1 MRAIEL
7 NMKLNIFQL
16 ENKSLLNIAFC
27 IFFAIATNADLMVNP
42 ILWWGSIALII
53 ATQYI
58 VNGGKVG
65 FDLSKFKVWFFMFLM
80 TCALSIIYSIN
91 RTISIAQLKTLI
103 ILALVMI
110 YVESE
115 LNNLYSIEKMIML
128 YVIGVGM
135 TLIYVL
141 LTQDLN
147 QFQLAIHGEA
157 STGRWNGNEI
167 GMNAAMALI
176 MILYLLP
183 RAKNLFLK
191 MYYCIIVSVSLYLI
205 YWMGSRKTIVF
216 FILGVCGVI
225 LLRKPKKIIR
235 NLLLV
240 CCTIT
245 VSWNLLMEVPSL
257 YQNVGWRLEAL
268 TYSITGKGKADSST
282 LLREKYIKIG
292 IESFKESPVVGYGV
306 GTFSEINKVKTNHN
320 TYSHNNFI
328 EIAVGMG
335 LIGFISYYWIYVY
348 LIMEYL
354 KLFIHKRTSF
364 LDNVLFI
371 VFILYFVTQV
381 GLVTYE
387 SLIQC
392 LLILF
397 LYKAM
402 EFNQNSYI
410 LNE

>member
-1 MRAIEL
+1 
-7 NMKLNIFQL
+7 MKLNIFQFK
-16 ENKSLLNIAFC
+16 NISLLDVTFC

-53 ATQYI
+53 ATQCML
-58 VNGGKVG
+58 NHGKLR
-65 FDLSKFKVWFFMFLM
+65 FNLSKYKLWFLMFLM
-80 TCALSIIYSIN
+80 TCTLSIVYSIN
-91 RTISIAQLKTLI
+91 RAISINQLKTLI

-128 YVIGVGM
+128 YVIGVGT

-176 MILYLLP
+176 MILYLFS

-225 LLRKPKKIIR
+225 LLKKPKKIIR

-240 CCTIT
+240 CCTIA

-306 GTFSEINKVKTNHN
+306 GTFSEINKAKTNHN

-335 LIGFISYYWIYVY
+335 IIGFISYYWIYVY
-348 LIMEYL
+348 LIL
-354 KLFIHKRTSF
+354 KYMKTFIHKRTSF
-364 LDNVLFI
+364 LVSVLFI
-371 VFILYFVTQV
+371 LFILYFVTQV
-381 GLVTYE
+381 GLVTYD
-387 SLIQC
+387 SLIQW

-402 EFNQNSYI
+402 EFNQNSYR
-410 LNE
+410 LNR

>member
-1 MRAIEL
+1 
-7 NMKLNIFQL
+7 MKLNVFQFK
-16 ENKSLLNIAFC
+16 NMSLLDIAFC
-27 IFFAIATNADLMVNP
+27 IFFAIATNSDLMDNP
-42 ILWWGSIALII
+42 VLWWGSIASII
-53 ATQYI
+53 ATQCI
-58 VNGGKVG
+58 VNRGI
-65 FDLSKFKVWFFMFLM
+65 LSFNLNKYKLWSLLFLM
-80 TCALSIIYSIN
+80 ISSFSLLYSIN
-91 RTISIAQLKTLI
+91 RSVSFAVLKTLI
-103 ILALVMI
+103 ILVFVMI
-110 YVESE
+110 YLESE
-115 LNNLYSIEKMIML
+115 LKNLYSIEKMVML
-128 YVIGVGM
+128 YVIGVGT
-135 TLIYVL
+135 TLLYVL

-176 MILYLLP
+176 MILYLFP

-191 MYYCIIVSVSLYLI
+191 IYYCIIISISLYLI

-225 LLRKPKKIIR
+225 LLKKPKKIIR

-240 CCTIT
+240 CCIIT

-268 TYSITGKGKADSST
+268 TSSITGKGKADSST

-306 GTFSEINKVKTNHN
+306 GTFSEINKVKTNHH

-348 LIMEYL
+348 LIIKYL

-364 LDNVLFI
+364 LVNVLF
-371 VFILYFVTQV
+371 VLFVLYLATQV

-387 SLIQC
+387 SLIQW

-402 EFNQNSYI
+402 KFTQNSYI
-410 LNE
+410 VNR

>member
-1 MRAIEL
+1 
-7 NMKLNIFQL
+7 MKLNIFQFK
-16 ENKSLLNIAFC
+16 NISLLDVAFC
-27 IFFAIATNADLMVNP
+27 IFFAVATNADLMVNP

-53 ATQYI
+53 VTQFI
-58 VNGGKVG
+58 LNRGK
-65 FDLSKFKVWFFMFLM
+65 FKFNSSKFKVWIFMFLI
-80 TCALSIIYSIN
+80 TCTLSIVYSIN
-91 RTISIAQLKTLI
+91 RAISIDQLKTLI

-115 LNNLYSIEKMIML
+115 LNNLNSIEKMIML

-176 MILYLLP
+176 LILYLFP
-183 RAKNLFLK
+183 KAKNPLLK
-191 MYYCIIVSVSLYLI
+191 IYYIIVVTASLYLI

-225 LLRKPKKIIR
+225 LLRRPKKIIR

-245 VSWNLLMEVPSL
+245 VSWNLLMEIPSL

-282 LLREKYIKIG
+282 LLREKYIKVG
-292 IESFKESPVVGYGV
+292 IESFKESPLIGYGV
-306 GTFSEINKVKTNHN
+306 GTFSEINKAKTNHN

-335 LIGFISYYWIYVY
+335 LIGFIFYYWIYIY
-348 LIMEYL
+348 LIMKYL
-354 KLFIHKRTSF
+354 KLFIYKRTSF
-364 LDNVLFI
+364 LVSVLFI
-371 VFILYFVTQV
+371 VFVLYLVTQV

-397 LYKAM
+397 LYKAI
-402 EFNQNSYI
+402 EFSQSSYI
-410 LNE
+410 TGR

>member
-1 MRAIEL
+1 
-7 NMKLNIFQL
+7 MKLNIFQFK
-16 ENKSLLNIAFC
+16 NISLLDVAFC
-27 IFFAIATNADLMVNP
+27 IFFAVATNADLMVNR

-53 ATQYI
+53 VTQFI
-58 VNGGKVG
+58 LNRGKLK
-65 FDLSKFKVWFFMFLM
+65 FNSSKFKVWIFMFLI
-80 TCALSIIYSIN
+80 TCTLSIVYSIN
-91 RTISIAQLKTLI
+91 RAISIDQLKTLI

-115 LNNLYSIEKMIML
+115 LNNLNSIEKMIML

-176 MILYLLP
+176 LILYLFP
-183 RAKNLFLK
+183 KAKNPLLK
-191 MYYCIIVSVSLYLI
+191 IYYIIVVTASLYLI

-225 LLRKPKKIIR
+225 LLRRPKKIIR

-245 VSWNLLMEVPSL
+245 VSWNLLMEIPSL

-282 LLREKYIKIG
+282 LLREKYIKVG
-292 IESFKESPVVGYGV
+292 IESFKESPLIGYGV
-306 GTFSEINKVKTNHN
+306 GTFSEINKAKTNHN

-335 LIGFISYYWIYVY
+335 LIGFIFYYWIYIY
-348 LIMEYL
+348 LIMKYL
-354 KLFIHKRTSF
+354 KLFIYKRTSF
-364 LDNVLFI
+364 LVSVLFI
-371 VFILYFVTQV
+371 VFVLYLVTQV

-397 LYKAM
+397 LYKAI
-402 EFNQNSYI
+402 EFSQSSYI
-410 LNE
+410 KGR